1 MKKLL
6 GSLTVSCIF
15 LFGFYKTDTTLV
27 ELLKQIQNQNDALKV
42 QGTAMQKSSDS
53 KAIILKSSLTSS
65 SNTDKKMI
73 QSDHNLAYV

>member
-15 LFGFYKTDTTLV
+15 LFGFYKTDPTLV

-42 QGTAMQKSSDS
+42 QVTAMQKSSDS
-53 KAIILKSSLTSS
+53 IVIILKASLTSLR
-65 SNTDKKMI
+65 NTDKIMI
-73 QSDHNLAYV
+73 QSDHNLV